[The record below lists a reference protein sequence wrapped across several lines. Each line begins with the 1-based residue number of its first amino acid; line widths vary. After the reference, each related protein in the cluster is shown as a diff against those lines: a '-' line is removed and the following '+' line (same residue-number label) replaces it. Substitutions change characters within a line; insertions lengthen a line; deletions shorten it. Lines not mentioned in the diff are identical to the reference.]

1 MNVLVPLDGSDLSDS
16 ILAHVQTARRD
27 EEGEVHLLR
36 VIDDA
41 DQKEAA
47 QAHLEECKAN
57 LEACGLT
64 VETLIAEG
72 RPDEQILQTLEAG
85 DYELVCMATHGRSG
99 LDRWIRGSVAER
111 VLRGAP
117 TPVFLANP
125 QGMSLPQVER
135 ILVPLDGSRFAG
147 KALKLAAP
155 LARKAEAELVLLH
168 VDVPGANP
176 SVHPV
181 AEVAARKAQE
191 RAESTLEEPRSKLA
205 EQGIP
210 VRVVGRYGPPAEQ
223 IMQAIEAEEIG
234 LVAMSSHGRT
244 GLSRWRFGS
253 VAEKVLR
260 QCRCPVLVWR
270 PRR

>member
-16 ILAHVQTARRD
+16 ILAHVQNARRD

-36 VIDDA
+36 VLDDA
-41 DQKEAA
+41 DQEEAA
-47 QAHLEECKAN
+47 LAHLEECKAQ

-64 VETLIAEG
+64 VKTKVAQG

-99 LDRWIRGSVAER
+99 VDRWIRGSVAER

-125 QGMSLPQVER
+125 QSISLPSVER
-135 ILVPLDGSRFAG
+135 ILVPMDGSRFAA
-147 KALKLAAP
+147 KALALAGP
-155 LARKAEAELVLLH
+155 LARKAGAEVVLLY
-168 VDVPGANP
+168 VDVPGGG

-181 AEVAARKAQE
+181 AEIAMGRAQE
-191 RAESTLEEPRSKLA
+191 RAESTLHAAKDKLA
-205 EQGIP
+205 GKEIP
-210 VRVVGRYGPPAEQ
+210 FRVVGRYGDPAVQ
-223 IMQAIEAEEIG
+223 IMETIEVEKID

-244 GLSRWRFGS
+244 GVSRWRFGS

-260 QCRCPVLVWR
+260 QCRAPVLVWR

>member
-27 EEGEVHLLR
+27 EEGEVHLVR
-36 VIDDA
+36 VIEEA
-41 DQKEAA
+41 DQEEAA
-47 QAHLEECKAN
+47 AHLEECKAQ

-64 VETLIAEG
+64 VQTLILHG

-125 QGMSLPQVER
+125 QGISLPAVAR
-135 ILVPLDGSRFAG
+135 ILVPLDGSRLAG
-147 KALKLAAP
+147 KALTLAGP
-155 LARKAEAELVLLH
+155 LASKADAELVLLH

-181 AEVAARKAQE
+181 PEVATRKAQE
-191 RAESTLEEPRSKLA
+191 RAEAALEGAKAKLEA
-205 EQGIP
+205 KGAR
-210 VRVVGRYGPPAEQ
+210 VRVVGRYGAPADQ
-223 IMQAIEAEEIG
+223 IMQAIEAETID